1 MSISANDISGLIVA
15 GGRSTRMGGRDKG
28 LQILDGRP
36 MITHIIERLQPQVGH
51 LLINAN
57 QNHETYELFG
67 LPVVN
72 DVIGDFVGP
81 LAGLHAGLIHCTTPY
96 LLSVPCD
103 CPFLPTDLARRLS
116 DGLISSGA
124 DIAYAVALNQ
134 NQTEHH
140 PVFCLLKRDA
150 AVALSGYLNQGGR
163 KVLTWVLS
171 QSHSQV
177 RFEDHAAFLNINTPD
192 DLQAI
197 NASRQA

>member
-1 MSISANDISGLIVA
+1 MSISTNDISGLILA

-36 MITHIIERLQPQVGH
+36 MMAHIIERLQPQVDH

-57 QNHETYELFG
+57 QNYAEYESFG
-67 LPVVN
+67 LPIIT
-72 DVIGDFVGP
+72 DVICNFVGP
-81 LAGLHAGLIHCTTPY
+81 LAGLHAGLNHCITPY

-103 CPFLPTDLARRLS
+103 CPFLPTDLANRLS
-116 DGLISSGA
+116 DALISSSA
-124 DIAYAVALNQ
+124 DIAYAVTIHQ

-150 AVALSGYLNQGGR
+150 AVALSEYLSEGGR
-163 KVLTWVLS
+163 KVLTWVSS
-171 QSHSQV
+171 QAHVQV
-177 RFEDHAAFLNINTPD
+177 CFDDHAAFLNINTPD

-197 NASRQA
+197 NALN